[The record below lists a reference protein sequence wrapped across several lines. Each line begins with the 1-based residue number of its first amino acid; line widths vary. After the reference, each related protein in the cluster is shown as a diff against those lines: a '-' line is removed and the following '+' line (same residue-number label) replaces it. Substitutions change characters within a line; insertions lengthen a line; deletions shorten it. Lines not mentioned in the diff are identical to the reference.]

1 MIQEIKSMCK
11 KQSEDCGFKS
21 QEKSMLSFNKLFLYK
36 KNVSNDIFYLIAYT
50 SLKLMQAIINKVNEI
65 CTRYLDN
72 SRLALLPPP
81 PSTPLPQITAG
92 GSKNCRRKMEDRYVI
107 LHDLHTTFGIEVNI
121 DIRYL
126 IINTI

>member
-1 MIQEIKSMCK
+1 MKNVS
-11 KQSEDCGFKS
+11 
-21 QEKSMLSFNKLFLYK
+21 NK

-107 LHDLHTTFGIEVNI
+107 LHDLHTTFGIEVNT

-126 IINTI
+126 ITNTIQIMNFFIKKIYFKLG

>member
-1 MIQEIKSMCK
+1 MCK
-11 KQSEDCGFKS
+11 KQPEDCGFKS
-21 QEKSMLSFNKLFLYK
+21 QEKSILSFNKLFLYK